1 VHPLS
6 PSLPCSTLPLSSQE
20 MAHEGGS
27 EHGVLGGA
35 TPGEISMALSE
46 GGDDSVAQDG
56 TSAEPHSA
64 ASATVPSHGD
74 DGEPTGRPLTK
85 ERMRA
90 WLKREGFN
98 ALAVDGAD
106 DVAAFAKFTDTYGRS
121 PASKA
126 CRERRHDILQWL
138 CDHGADAKD
147 LRSSDDFGYTPLV
160 WACREGDLDC
170 IHSLIRAGVSLD
182 ATARTAGPTPM
193 VSVGGG
199 SSILGP
205 MDPKC
210 PNTAALPQ
218 TPRLSPPPP
227 LTARPQWAAFAFG
240 RHDVTKFLLMNGY
253 PVVASDY
260 NNYPEARL
268 QMTQVRPS
276 GLCVLLC

>member
-1 VHPLS
+1 
-6 PSLPCSTLPLSSQE
+6 
-20 MAHEGGS
+20 MALEGGS

-35 TPGEISMALSE
+35 TPGETSVALPE
-46 GGDDSVAQDG
+46 GGDDTVAQNG
-56 TSAEPHSA
+56 APAEPHST
-64 ASATVPSHGD
+64 ASATVPANGD
-74 DGEPTGRPLTK
+74 DGEPGRPITK

-98 ALAVDGAD
+98 ALAVDEAD
-106 DVAAFAKFTDTYGRS
+106 DVAAFAKFTDTYGRT

-193 VSVGGG
+193 VSVGRAEG
-199 SSILGP
+199 
-205 MDPKC
+205 
-210 PNTAALPQ
+210 
-218 TPRLSPPPP
+218 RL
-227 LTARPQWAAFAFG
+227 
-240 RHDVTKFLLMNGY
+240 
-253 PVVASDY
+253 
-260 NNYPEARL
+260 
-268 QMTQVRPS
+268 
-276 GLCVLLC
+276 